1 MKKALRRFLSA
12 AMAAALVAGMC
23 MTASAFTYPS
33 SYWPLHNQWE
43 TVSVGSDTGAIIS
56 LAQQIYD
63 ELTPLGMSYD
73 VCGNLETKCAKASWA
88 CEVKGDINGAITWLE
103 RQLTMAKWLNSNG
116 YGYDDTLIDGNA
128 RMEYLKA
135 AKTPKIYAQSDTDPS
150 PYGYGPKS
158 GTWLGSALGYDQPGE
173 SAALMYIDFQD
184 GYSVEYWIDYYL
196 NTYENFRKAAN
207 GGVIELAWNF
217 HPESTEGCQVALSSD
232 SYINEGI
239 RAMAQLDAT
248 ILLRVGA
255 EMNNWNQCDPAT
267 YIQAFRKIADAAA
280 PYSNIQMV
288 FSPGDIS
295 NRNVTIDQ
303 FYPGDQYVDWVGMS
317 TYQNTN
323 YLDVYGNSMSYS
335 LSGKPAS
342 NPYYGT
348 GIYDYDPMVIIK
360 PIIDLAASH
369 NKPVMISECG
379 FAYRNAY
386 TGVDQTAYAVDQMT
400 KFYSYVNMIYPQVKA
415 VFYFDVNVS
424 GSQYNYTLNGNS
436 SVLSTYRSTIA
447 NNGAYLAEG
456 QASATGW
463 EELSKTQLDET
474 GTLKLA
480 CYASFPGVKNATV
493 QYYVDGKLAAT
504 VSQAPYYYNLN
515 TAALGGGEHKIYA
528 VASGNQFKQQSGT
541 YTLTVPGSTKPAEQT
556 PSSWAEALIVDAQ
569 SKGLIT
575 ERTKGI
581 YQDQITRLQ
590 FAELAVNM
598 IEKATG
604 QSITPAQDN
613 FNDTNDTM
621 ALKAVAAGVT
631 SGKGAGIFTP
641 NTPITRQEIS
651 VMLNK
656 AIQYVDAANGTAT
669 LTNTSTV
676 LDSGKF
682 KDAGTVDSWAVESMA
697 LLTNNNLM
705 AGQGSN
711 VNPKANTTV
720 EEAIVL
726 IRALYDKF

>member
-1 MKKALRRFLSA
+1 MKRALRRLVSTA
-12 AMAAALVAGMC
+12 IAAALMVGMC
-23 MTASAFTYPS
+23 VTASAFTYPS
-33 SYWPLHNQWE
+33 SYWPLHNQWDGVAAG
-43 TVSVGSDTGAIIS
+43 TDAKAIVS

-63 ELTPLGMSYD
+63 ELIPLGMSYD

-88 CEVKGDINGAITWLE
+88 CEVTGDISGAITWLE
-103 RQLTMAKWLNSNG
+103 RQMTMAKWLNANG
-116 YGYDDTLIDGNA
+116 YGYKDTLLDGEA
-128 RMEYLKA
+128 RMAYLKA
-135 AKTPKIYAQSDTDPS
+135 AQTPKIYAQSDTDPS
-150 PYGYGPKS
+150 PYAYGPKS
-158 GTWLGSALGYDQPGE
+158 GTWLGSALGHDQPGE

-184 GYSVEYWIDYYL
+184 GYSVQYWIDYYL
-196 NTYENFRKAAN
+196 STSENFYKAAN

-217 HPESTEGCQVALSSD
+217 HPEGTAGCQVALSSD
-232 SYINEGI
+232 SYIEEGV

-255 EMNNWNQCDPAT
+255 EMNNWSDCDPAT
-267 YIQAFRKIADAAA
+267 YIQAFRKVADAAA
-280 PYSNIQMV
+280 PYSNIYMV

-303 FYPGDQYVDWVGMS
+303 FYPGDQYVDWIGMS

-323 YLDVYGNSMSYS
+323 YMDVYGHLMSYS
-335 LSGKPAS
+335 LSSKPAS
-342 NPYYGT
+342 NPFYGT
-348 GIYDYDPMVIIK
+348 GVYDYDPMVIIK
-360 PIIDLAASH
+360 PIIDLAAAH

-386 TGVDQTAYAVDQMT
+386 TNADQTAYAVDQMT

-415 VFYFDVNVS
+415 VFYFDVDVS

-436 SVLSTYRSTIA
+436 SILSTYRSVIA

-456 QASATGW
+456 QTSAVGW
-463 EELSKTQLDET
+463 EELSKTKLSDT

-480 CYASFPGVKNATV
+480 SYVSFPGVKNATV

-515 TAALGGGEHKIYA
+515 TAALGGGEHKIYV
-528 VASGNQFKQQSGT
+528 VASGNQFKRQSAT
-541 YTLTVPGSTKPAEQT
+541 YTLTVPGSTKPVEQT

-569 SKGLIT
+569 SKGLVT

-604 QSITPAQDN
+604 KAIVAAPDQ
-613 FNDTNDTM
+613 FNDTDDVM

-631 SGKGAGIFTP
+631 SGKGDGIFAP

-656 AIQYVDAANGTAT
+656 AIQYVDAANGTNT

-676 LDSGKF
+676 IDSQF
-682 KDAGTVDSWAVESMA
+682 KDAASVDSWAVESMA

-705 AGQGSN
+705 AGKGGGIS
-711 VNPKANTTV
+711 PKVNTTV